1 MELLVDLLT
10 SPKLWAIITP
20 AGMVTAIL
28 GYALYKMFLRYD
40 KLQEQRISEWKQMRE
55 EYTHLCTE
63 VNKTLDTVL
72 KVIGNRNSNGG
83 SK

>member
-1 MELLVDLLT
+1 MELLSDLLLN
-10 SPKLWAIITP
+10 PRLWSIITP
-20 AGMVTAIL
+20 AGLVTAVL
-28 GYALYKMFLRYD
+28 GYALYKMFLKYD